1 VSGSFVS
8 NTGWPK
14 SSKNYN
20 DMKTID
26 MDSLKS
32 AWKKEQGFENKKLS
46 ESDIQKFLR
55 QKSGDI
61 TQLFRKG
68 LTLDVVLKSLI
79 GISLV
84 GIMILF
90 AGNLKVLMA
99 MAAILILLLW
109 ALWFQ
114 LSMYR
119 KIPREGS
126 PAPVVRTSLENRI
139 RFYRKHY
146 VKSLY
151 IGALSNVLIFVS
163 GSLYYFYFKY
173 GELRPLDLTD
183 YLVFSVAMLL
193 AFALGAWAQ
202 IALHNF
208 QVRQLESC
216 LKEIDEDAMTML
228 TLNEQRNKK
237 LRLIFIALTALILGL
252 LLLAYLIFR

>member
-1 VSGSFVS
+1 VSK
-8 NTGWPK
+8 TGWLN

-20 DMKTID
+20 DMKTMD
-26 MDSLKS
+26 MNSLKT

-46 ESDIQKFLR
+46 ENDIQKFLQ
-55 QKSGDI
+55 QKSRDI

-68 LTLDVVLKSLI
+68 LTFDVVLKSLI

-84 GIMILF
+84 GIMILY
-90 AGNLKVLMA
+90 AGNQKMLFS
-99 MAAILILLLW
+99 MAALLVLLGW
-109 ALWFQ
+109 AIWFQ
-114 LSMYR
+114 WKMCR
-119 KIPREGS
+119 KIPRETASS
-126 PAPVVRTSLENRI
+126 PVIRTSLENRI

-151 IGALSNVLIFVS
+151 VGSLSNVLIFVS

-173 GELRPLDLTD
+173 GKVRPLDLTD
-183 YLVFSVAMLL
+183 YLVFTMAILL
-193 AFALGAWAQ
+193 AFLVGALAQ
-202 IALHNF
+202 IAQHNF

-216 LKEIDEDAMTML
+216 LKEIDEDAMTVL
-228 TLNEQRNKK
+228 TLKDQRNKR